1 MCGLDRLEFGYVLFF
16 FARVTIGVVLQS
28 EFAVLFL
35 DIFAACGSGQ
45 VEVSIY
51 RSWSVLVYVGELAS
65 MME

>member
-1 MCGLDRLEFGYVLFF
+1 
-16 FARVTIGVVLQS
+16 
-28 EFAVLFL
+28 LFL

-51 RSWSVLVYVGELAS
+51 RSWSVLIYVGELAS